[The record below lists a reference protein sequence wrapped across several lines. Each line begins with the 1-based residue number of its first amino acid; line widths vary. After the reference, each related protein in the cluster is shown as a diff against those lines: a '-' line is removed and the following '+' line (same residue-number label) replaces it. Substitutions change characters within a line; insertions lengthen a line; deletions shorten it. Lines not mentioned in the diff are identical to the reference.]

1 MKIRDS
7 LASWTHTE
15 EVNAALLTF
24 LSDKAVKAKREQ
36 RKELRIRTNSA
47 GLRAR
52 RPSGTFARLFGLSNP
67 TLPSFHSKRKLFDI
81 FAIRDQVVSSVC
93 KEVD

>member
-15 EVNAALLTF
+15 EVNVELLTF
-24 LSDKAVKAKREQ
+24 LIDKAVKAKRER

-52 RPSGTFARLFGLSNP
+52 RPLRDICETVRSLESKTNWLIYLRYATKWSHLYARG
-67 TLPSFHSKRKLFDI
+67 K
-81 FAIRDQVVSSVC
+81 
-93 KEVD
+93 

>member
-15 EVNAALLTF
+15 EVNVELLTF
-24 LSDKAVKAKREQ
+24 LSDKAVKAKRER

-52 RPSGTFARLFGLSNP
+52 RPLR
-67 TLPSFHSKRKLFDI
+67 DI
-81 FAIRDQVVSSVC
+81 RETVRSLEFLFAIRDQVVSSVC

>member
-24 LSDKAVKAKREQ
+24 LSDKAVKAKRER

-52 RPSGTFARLFGLSNP
+52 RPLRDIRETVRSLESNAP
-67 TLPSFHSKRKLFDI
+67 VFSL
-81 FAIRDQVVSSVC
+81 
-93 KEVD
+93 